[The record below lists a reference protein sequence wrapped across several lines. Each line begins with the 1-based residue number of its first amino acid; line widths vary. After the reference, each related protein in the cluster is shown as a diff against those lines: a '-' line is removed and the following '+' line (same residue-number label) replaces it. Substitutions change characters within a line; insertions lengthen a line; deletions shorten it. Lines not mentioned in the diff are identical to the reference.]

1 MNKHLIDPAA
11 RIQGVE
17 EYYFASKLRE
27 IRQMNLTGETVI
39 NLGIGSPDLP
49 PAAAAIEVLQEQALL
64 PENHGYQPYNGVPEL
79 RKAIANW
86 YKRYYSVELDPDR
99 EVLPLFGS
107 KEGLMH
113 IAMAFLG
120 PGDHALVP
128 DPGYPAYAAVT
139 RLAGAKVKT
148 YPLLP
153 ENDWLP
159 DLDYIELMGYEKAK
173 VMWINYPHMPT
184 GKKGSRELFRQLVQY
199 ARANNI
205 LLVNDNPYS
214 FILNEEPISLL
225 ETEGAMNISLELNS
239 LSKSHNMAGWRIGVV
254 AGRQEY
260 LDYLVRFKSQM
271 DSGMFKPMQLA
282 AAAALEAGPEWYE
295 ELNKIYRERREVVYE
310 LLDTLECTY
319 SRDQCGLFVWAR
331 IPQGEESGRDLS
343 ERILQDQRVFLTPG
357 FIFGPQGDQFIRV
370 SLCQNVTTI
379 REALARIQSEL

>member
-295 ELNKIYRERREVVYE
+295 ELNKTYRERREVVYE

>member
-1 MNKHLIDPAA
+1 
-11 RIQGVE
+11 
-17 EYYFASKLRE
+17 
-27 IRQMNLTGETVI
+27 
-39 NLGIGSPDLP
+39 
-49 PAAAAIEVLQEQALL
+49 
-64 PENHGYQPYNGVPEL
+64 
-79 RKAIANW
+79 
-86 YKRYYSVELDPDR
+86 
-99 EVLPLFGS
+99 
-107 KEGLMH
+107 MH

>member
-120 PGDHALVP
+120 PGDHDLVP

>member
-1 MNKHLIDPAA
+1 MNKHLSDPAA

>member
-86 YKRYYSVELDPDR
+86 YKRYYSVGLDPDR